1 MKIKLTERQLNLVL
15 NESMDALTV
24 LDTAIAYGIPVKK
37 HSRASKAG
45 FDSGNTW
52 HNIYPDATPQQI
64 DKIERYIDRYGEEY
78 IPELISGV
86 GHSRTD
92 GKTDFDTSLVKYV
105 YLISQ
110 RSGIPLVI
118 TGGDDL
124 FHQKKFPSSA
134 HADGTAI
141 DFVAGTMDE
150 NSGKISSDSSNQTQ
164 SKIEKAIIELIEE
177 GAIPYQTF
185 GLINEYKNPSGGATG
200 GHFHMSNSKAD
211 RFMYFHFI
219 DKFGKVVD
227 NPKSRTNMFTP
238 YFMSKK
244 HDIFDEFFS
253 TLKYLKKKQKEAE
266 EQKVYLEKK
275 AKEKQEQERIDKL
288 KILDIQSK
296 YPASTTK
303 VNNIYSKPIDLPPIK
318 KF

>member
-15 NESMDALTV
+15 NESMDPLPV

-52 HNIYPDATPQQI
+52 HNIYPDANDQQI
-64 DKIERYIDRYGEEY
+64 AKIERYIERYGEEY

-92 GKTDFDTSLVKYV
+92 GKTDFDTSLVEYV
-105 YLISQ
+105 YLISK

-124 FHQKKFPSSA
+124 FHQKKFPNSA
-134 HADGTAI
+134 HADGAAI

-150 NSGKISSDSSNQTQ
+150 KSGSISADHSNKTQ
-164 SKIEKAIIELIEE
+164 AQIEMAIIELIED
-177 GAIPYQTF
+177 GVIPYQTF
-185 GLINEYKNPSGGATG
+185 GLINEYKNPSGGATA
-200 GHFHMSNSKAD
+200 GHFHMSNSKSD

-227 NPKSRTNMFTP
+227 NPKSRNDMFTP
-238 YFMSKK
+238 SNLSKK
-244 HDIFDEFFS
+244 HDIFDKFFS
-253 TLKYLKKKQKEAE
+253 TLKYLKKKQKEE
-266 EQKVYLEKK
+266 EERKVYLERK
-275 AKEKQEQERIDKL
+275 AKEKEEQDRIDQL
-288 KILDIQSK
+288 NLLDIPTK
-296 YPASTTK
+296 YPASTTR
-303 VNNIYSKPIDLPPIK
+303 VNTQPNRHLNIPPIK